1 MPRSRLLAALL
12 ATGTACTAVALA
24 PSAASASAAHSG
36 GRHHAP
42 TVRVLDRTV
51 VAPFQLDV
59 AKGTLYVA
67 DGGTA
72 TVSRL
77 TRAGLKTV
85 ATGPVGGEV
94 AGVAVNSS
102 GDLAYTSSVF
112 GEQGAT
118 STSLTIKRKH
128 GRTVTVDLLKYERRH
143 NPDARVHYG
152 IDNPTDCQRKAFEP
166 LGGASTTGVVDS
178 HPYAVAALGR
188 NSWVVADA
196 GGNDL
201 LKVDAAGRVSTLS
214 VLPRQ
219 PSTITAAAAAGLGLP
234 ECVVGAVYNF
244 DPVPTDVEVSGAG
257 LIVSLLPGGPE
268 DPSLG
273 ARGSVYRVSARSGHV
288 HKIAGGFLGA
298 TNVAVAPHGRIF
310 VAELF
315 AGRVS
320 VIDHGRVKPYV
331 NLPSALS
338 LTWGSGTLFAGTLAP
353 TDDQGNPAGQ
363 GSLVA
368 IR

>member
-1 MPRSRLLAALL
+1 MTRSRAL
-12 ATGTACTAVALA
+12 ATLIAATAAGVAVGVT
-24 PSAASASAAHSG
+24 PAASAAPARPAHHS
-36 GRHHAP
+36 P
-42 TVRVLDRTV
+42 TVRTLDTSV
-51 VAPFQLDV
+51 VAPFQLDY
-59 AKGTLYVA
+59 ARGALYVA

-72 TVSRL
+72 RVSRL
-77 TRAGLKTV
+77 TRSGLKTL
-85 ATGPVGGEV
+85 ASGPAGGEV
-94 AGVAVNSS
+94 AGVAVNDR

-118 STSLTIKRKH
+118 STQLTIKRRH
-128 GRTVTVDLLKYERRH
+128 GGTLTVDLLAYERAH
-143 NPDARVHYG
+143 NPDAGVHYG
-152 IDNPTDCQRKAFEP
+152 IDNPTECQKQAFEP

-178 HPYAVAALGR
+178 HPYAVAPLGR
-188 NSWVVADA
+188 RGWVVADA

-201 LKVDAAGRVSTLS
+201 LKVDRHGHVSTLA

-219 PSTITAAAAAGLGLP
+219 PAAITAEAAASLNLP
-234 ECVVGAVYNF
+234 DCVVGAIYNF
-244 DPVPTDVEVSGAG
+244 DPVPTDVEVSRWG

-268 DPSLG
+268 DPSFG
-273 ARGSVYRVSARSGHV
+273 ARGSVYRVSASSGKA

-315 AGRVS
+315 AGRIS
-320 VIDHGRVKPYV
+320 VIDHGRVRPYV
-331 NLPSALS
+331 DLPSALS
-338 LTWGSGTLFAGTLAP
+338 LTWGQGTLFAGTLAP
-353 TDDQGNPAGQ
+353 TDEQGNPSGN

>member
-1 MPRSRLLAALL
+1 MTRSRLFPALL
-12 ATGTACTAVALA
+12 AAIAAGAAVAVTPA
-24 PSAASASAAHSG
+24 SVASAASAGPTHHS
-36 GRHHAP
+36 P
-42 TVRVLDRTV
+42 SVRTLDTSV
-51 VAPFQLDV
+51 VAPFQLDY
-59 AKGTLYVA
+59 ARGSLYVA
-67 DGGTA
+67 DGGTSR
-72 TVSRL
+72 VSRL
-77 TRAGLKTV
+77 TRSGLKTV
-85 ATGPVGGEV
+85 VNGPVGGEV
-94 AGVAVNSS
+94 AGVAVNNR

-118 STSLTIKRKH
+118 STKLTIKLKR
-128 GRTVTVDLLKYERRH
+128 GGTVTANLLAYEQAH
-143 NPDARVHYG
+143 NPDGGVHYG
-152 IDNPTDCQRKAFEP
+152 IDNPTECQQQAFEP
-166 LGGASTTGVVDS
+166 FGGATTTGLVDS
-178 HPYAVAALGR
+178 HPYAVAPLGH
-188 NSWVVADA
+188 SGWVVADA

-201 LKVDAAGRVSTLS
+201 LKVDRHGRVSTLA

-219 PSTITAAAAAGLGLP
+219 PTEITAEAAAGLGLP
-234 ECVVGAVYNF
+234 DCVVGAVYNF
-244 DPVPTDVEVSGAG
+244 EPVPTDVEVSGHG

-273 ARGSVYRVSARSGHV
+273 ARGSVYRVSVSSGKA

-331 NLPSALS
+331 DLPAALS
-338 LTWGSGTLFAGTLAP
+338 LTWGAGTLFAGTLAP
-353 TDDQGNPAGQ
+353 TDDQGNPSGT